1 MNERLTAFDSPIGWI
16 GILDSDGVLQRVKIG
31 FPDEM
36 QLVRWFAEYE
46 IGPTRPSGH
55 RLKIRKRFLQLL
67 SGKADDL
74 LDLEIDTDG
83 LTDFQQSVVDA
94 CRRIPFGK
102 TVRYGELA
110 AKVGHPKAARA
121 VGTVMSK
128 NRFPI
133 VVPCHRVV
141 STGGTGGFTS
151 PQGVKTKLTL
161 QAIELVN
168 GGARQRLLP
177 NMP

>member
-1 MNERLTAFDSPIGWI
+1 MSERLTTFNSPIGWI
-16 GILDSDGVLQRVKIG
+16 GVLDFDGVLQRVKIG
-31 FPDEM
+31 FPNERE
-36 QLVRWFAEYE
+36 LVLAFIEFE
-46 IGPTRPSGH
+46 IGPSRPSGH
-55 RLKIRKRFLQLL
+55 RLEIRKRFQKML

-74 LDLEIDTDG
+74 MDLEINTEG

-110 AKVGHPKAARA
+110 AQVDRPKAARA

-141 STGGTGGFTS
+141 SAGGAGGFTA
-151 PQGVKTKLTL
+151 PQGLTTKLTL
-161 QAIELVN
+161 QAIETGN
-168 GGARQRLLP
+168 GGKTCD
-177 NMP
+177 